1 MIITMTKI
9 YKIFVLVF
17 IFIFWGCQVE
27 DLVLKPPRANCGK
40 IVGFWD
46 KDYTQEMGNPCWEG
60 RIDVVRPSCGNCTT
74 TSTFSVFLK
83 RELPG
88 NGDYGIVVVNDISGN
103 EKTFC
108 VNSYVWYRK
117 TSDNKFSG
125 LGSIYCTNDFRS
137 W

>member
-1 MIITMTKI
+1 MTRLF
-9 YKIFVLVF
+9 KIFLL
-17 IFIFWGCQVE
+17 IFTFSFFFFFFE
-27 DLVLKPPRANCGK
+27 DLVLKPPRAHCGK

-46 KDYTQEMGNPCWEG
+46 NDYTQEMGNPCWEG
-60 RIDVVRPSCGNCTT
+60 YIRYPDPRYPNGNVII
-74 TSTFSVFLK
+74 SEYVK

-108 VNSYVWYRK
+108 VNNLAFIRK
-117 TSDNKFSG
+117 TIDNKFSG
-125 LGSIYCTNDFRS
+125 LGSIYCSNDLRS

>member
-1 MIITMTKI
+1 MSSRRSCFKTSTQSGGK
-9 YKIFVLVF
+9 
-17 IFIFWGCQVE
+17 
-27 DLVLKPPRANCGK
+27 LKFR
-40 IVGFWD
+40 D

-60 RIDVVRPSCGNCTT
+60 RIDVVRPSCGPNGNVII
-74 TSTFSVFLK
+74 SEYVK